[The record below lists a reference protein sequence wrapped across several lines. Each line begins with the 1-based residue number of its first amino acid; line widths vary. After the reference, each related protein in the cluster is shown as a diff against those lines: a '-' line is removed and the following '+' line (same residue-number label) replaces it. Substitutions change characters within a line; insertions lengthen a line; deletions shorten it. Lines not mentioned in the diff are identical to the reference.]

1 MKKFIAVYI
10 DLENVAGILD
20 LDVMLQDIILEDSKE
35 ESEEYIFAVKF
46 ACGNTASITKLRDQ
60 LVNYNF
66 EIREAPHVTGKK
78 NRADLI
84 ISLDAFEKLYVEKPS
99 IDRFVFVTRDSDF
112 SVIMD
117 ILRKHGKEVWLI
129 TQEGDEQR
137 PIFRNCTDNII
148 VIPRKKLPPQTGKTA
163 SPKTEPPVKNGPA
176 VQNQDGII
184 DENKDVIAR
193 ELFMKVLARLEPS
206 EKHLLNGIA
215 NKMRQLDKS
224 FKIRNTSYKKM
235 TTLAKEFE
243 EKGWFRTKKNKD
255 GHLMIQDLEE
265 KWTSDKD

>member
-1 MKKFIAVYI
+1 MKKIIAIYI
-10 DLENVAGILD
+10 DLENVSGILD
-20 LDVMLQDIILEDSKE
+20 LDTMLQDIILEENKE
-35 ESEEYIFAVKF
+35 GSDEYIFAVKY
-46 ACGNTASITKLRDQ
+46 ACGHTNAISKLRSQ
-60 LVNYNF
+60 LIDYNF

-84 ISLDAFEKLYVEKPS
+84 ISLDAFEKLYIEKPS
-99 IDRFVFVTRDSDF
+99 IDRFVFVTKDSDF

-137 PIFRNCTDNII
+137 PIFMNCTDNII
-148 VIPRKKLPPQTGKTA
+148 VIPQVKSTKESNKKIISQTNIVPPKSKPKIQEEKTTN
-163 SPKTEPPVKNGPA
+163 KK
-176 VQNQDGII
+176 
-184 DENKDVIAR
+184 DETAR
-193 ELFMKVLARLEPS
+193 ELFTKVLVRLDPS

-243 EKGWFRTKKNKD
+243 DKGWLKTKKNKD
-255 GHLMIQDLEE
+255 GHLMVQDL
-265 KWTSDKD
+265 SADN

>member
-20 LDVMLQDIILEDSKE
+20 LDVMIQDIILEENKEDSE
-35 ESEEYIFAVKF
+35 DYIFAVKF
-46 ACGNTASITKLRDQ
+46 ACGNTNSITKLRDQ
-60 LVNYNF
+60 LINYNF

-84 ISLDAFEKLYVEKPS
+84 ISLDAFEKLYSEKPS

-117 ILRKHGKEVWLI
+117 ILRKYGKEVWLI
-129 TQEGDEQR
+129 TQDGDEQR

-148 VIPRKKLPPQTGKTA
+148 VIPHKKVL
-163 SPKTEPPVKNGPA
+163 SKTEKQTVLKQKPTSAMIHTNVSGNDKA
-176 VQNQDGII
+176 VSEG
-184 DENKDVIAR
+184 ETKDKIAK
-193 ELFMKVLARLEPS
+193 ELFMKVLVRLDPS

-243 EKGWFRTKKNKD
+243 TKGWLKTKKNKD
-255 GHLMIQDLEE
+255 GHLMVTDLEA
-265 KWTSDKD
+265 D

>member
-20 LDVMLQDIILEDSKE
+20 LDVMIQDIILEESNKDSE
-35 ESEEYIFAVKF
+35 DYIFAVKF
-46 ACGNTASITKLRDQ
+46 ACGNTNSITKLRDQ
-60 LVNYNF
+60 LNNYNF
-66 EIREAPHVTGKK
+66 DIREAPHVTGKK

-84 ISLDAFEKLYVEKPS
+84 ISLNAFEKLYLEKPS

-117 ILRKHGKEVWLI
+117 ILRKYGKEVWLI
-129 TQEGDEQR
+129 TQEGDEHR

-148 VIPRKKLPPQTGKTA
+148 VIPRKKPLSQKVKPIV
-163 SPKTEPPVKNGPA
+163 PKQKPTVAKININSHKN
-176 VQNQDGII
+176 NNEII
-184 DENKDVIAR
+184 KEDTKDKIAK
-193 ELFMKVLARLEPS
+193 ELFMKVLVRLDPS

-224 FKIRNTSYKKM
+224 FKIRNTNYKKM
-235 TTLAKEFE
+235 ATLAKEFE
-243 EKGWFRTKKNKD
+243 NKGWLKTKKNKD
-255 GHLMIQDLEE
+255 GHLMITDLEAE
-265 KWTSDKD
+265 G